1 MLALPAAPAPAPT
14 TFQQHQTGSPDGI
27 VLHQPQPLRLQ
38 PEAAGRLHQLRQPLC
53 GEHHAEAP
61 APPQQP
67 TGGPA
72 HILQCTRY
80 LRPGGAT
87 CLLRGDTP
95 RLRREVGGIGY
106 HQIEP
111 ARRGQVLPPPQVSL
125 LAQQPLLPAAALG
138 GAPGQTA
145 GVLPQLQPG
154 DGEGRLP
161 CQQQRPQQTRPGPQI
176 TDLLPTPQ
184 DGEAPQQKG
193 IRGGAEQTVIPVKAL
208 IAPQPVPVLHVYPS
222 FSLGRDTY
230 DILHHPQNGSRYPA
244 GIIDSIVPRGAPPA
258 QDGKKTPEQMLRCF
272 SSLLCNYSAGLIAP
286 LGQVSL
292 QVPQSR
298 QELASIT

>member
-1 MLALPAAPAPAPT
+1 MLALPAAPASRPDDIPAAPDRE
-14 TFQQHQTGSPDGI
+14 PDGI

-222 FSLGRDTY
+222 FSLAE
-230 DILHHPQNGSRYPA
+230 ILMIFSTIRKMAA
-244 GIIDSIVPRGAPPA
+244 GILPESLIVLYHGERLRRKTA
-258 QDGKKTPEQMLRCF
+258 KKHRSGCSGVFRPCYVIIQQ
-272 SSLLCNYSAGLIAP
+272 G
-286 LGQVSL
+286 
-292 QVPQSR
+292 
-298 QELASIT
+298 